1 MPFYSSVCS
10 CGIKWH
16 TQRGATQ
23 PYLNVKTGDVRFCI
37 VLPLK
42 KADWIPLVVLHSA
55 GLSAQTRGKAV

>member
-23 PYLNVKTGDVRFCI
+23 PYLNVKTKCENRRCAILYSSTYV
-37 VLPLK
+37 
-42 KADWIPLVVLHSA
+42 VVLHSA
-55 GLSAQTRGKAV
+55 GLSAQRREKAV